1 MAIEDDFYCTIKLKC
16 GDEIFCKV
24 AATEEEDRTLLL
36 LSNPITVEEIVV
48 RGTVTDVV
56 TGEPIANAKVSD
68 DGYGLQPYKGATTD
82 SEGRYEYF
90 TWPEEHSIRAEAPGY
105 KIQRKGLTGLFH
117 VETEDQKVI
126 DFALE
131 PE

>member
-48 RGTVTDVV
+48 RGTVT
-56 TGEPIANAKVSD
+56 
-68 DGYGLQPYKGATTD
+68 
-82 SEGRYEYF
+82 
-90 TWPEEHSIRAEAPGY
+90 GY
-105 KIQRKGLTGLFH
+105 KVEPWLKTTEEDLIIINMDDVLTMTENSNIDMIVYYHDYLRKNHKENKSSLSKEMGYISS
-117 VETEDQKVI
+117 VKEAKKS
-126 DFALE
+126 LE
-131 PE
+131 RLYNS

>member
-48 RGTVTDVV
+48 RGTVT
-56 TGEPIANAKVSD
+56 
-68 DGYGLQPYKGATTD
+68 
-82 SEGRYEYF
+82 
-90 TWPEEHSIRAEAPGY
+90 GY
-105 KIQRKGLTGLFH
+105 KVEPWLKTTEEDLIIINMDDVLTMTENSNIDMIVYYHDYLRKNHKENKSSLSREMGYISS
-117 VETEDQKVI
+117 VKEAKKS
-126 DFALE
+126 LE
-131 PE
+131 KLYNNS

>member
-48 RGTVTDVV
+48 RGTVT
-56 TGEPIANAKVSD
+56 
-68 DGYGLQPYKGATTD
+68 
-82 SEGRYEYF
+82 
-90 TWPEEHSIRAEAPGY
+90 GY
-105 KIQRKGLTGLFH
+105 KVEPWLKTTEEDLIIINMDDVLTMTENSNIDMIVYYHDYLRKNHKENKSSLSKEMGYITS
-117 VETEDQKVI
+117 VKEAKKS
-126 DFALE
+126 LE
-131 PE
+131 KLYNNS

>member
-48 RGTVTDVV
+48 RGTVT
-56 TGEPIANAKVSD
+56 
-68 DGYGLQPYKGATTD
+68 
-82 SEGRYEYF
+82 
-90 TWPEEHSIRAEAPGY
+90 GY
-105 KIQRKGLTGLFH
+105 KVEPWLKTTEEDLIIINMDDVLTMTENSNIDMIDYYHDYLRKNHKENKSSLSKEMGYISS
-117 VETEDQKVI
+117 VKEAKKS
-126 DFALE
+126 LE
-131 PE
+131 RLYNS